1 MPDMLPCPPPD
12 PRPRAPRFDFP
23 PGAWDT
29 HGHIFGPESKYAYS
43 PKRGYTPPD
52 APLDAYETLHR
63 TLGVARGVL
72 TQPSVYGV
80 DNTAMLDAMA
90 RSGGRLMGVASVDK
104 EVSEA
109 ELTRLHEAGVRGLRI
124 NLADKGGN
132 PFDSFAD
139 VQAMGDRIVDMGWH
153 MEFLIHVH
161 EFPDLRKIFS
171 SLPVHSVFGHMG
183 YVPACEGLGPLQEFM
198 DLLKEGRTWVKLTG
212 AYRITS
218 LERTPYTDVD
228 PIARALIEGAP
239 ERVIWGTDW
248 PHPVCRIP
256 MPNDGDLLDQLLD
269 WAPDES
275 VREKIL
281 VNNPLNLLGIPR

>member
-12 PRPRAPRFDFP
+12 PHPRAPRFKLP

-29 HGHIFGPESKYAYS
+29 HGHIFGPESRYAYS
-43 PKRGYTPPD
+43 PRRGYTPPD
-52 APLDAYETLHR
+52 ALLDAYGALHR
-63 TLGVARGVL
+63 TLGVSRGVL

-109 ELTRLHEAGVRGLRI
+109 ELTRLHDAGVRGLRI

-132 PFDSFAD
+132 PFASFAD
-139 VQAMGDRIVDMGWH
+139 VQTMGERIEDMGWH

-161 EFPDLRKIFS
+161 EFPDLRKTFS

-183 YVPACEGLGPLQEFM
+183 YVPAPEGLDPLREFM

-212 AYRITS
+212 AYRITG
-218 LERTPYTDVD
+218 LRQTPYSDVD
-228 PIARALIEGAP
+228 PVAQALIEAAP
-239 ERVIWGTDW
+239 ERIIWGTDW
-248 PHPVCRIP
+248 PHPVCKIP

-269 WAPDES
+269 WAPNES
-275 VREKIL
+275 VRERIL
-281 VNNPLNLLGIPR
+281 VENPLKLLGIER

>member
-12 PRPRAPRFDFP
+12 PQPRAPRFKLP

-43 PKRGYTPPD
+43 PRRGYTPPD
-52 APLDAYETLHR
+52 ALLDAYETLHR

-104 EVSEA
+104 NASEA
-109 ELTRLHEAGVRGLRI
+109 DLTRLHEAGVRGLRI

-139 VQAMGDRIVDMGWH
+139 VQAMGDCIVDMGWH

-161 EFPDLRKIFS
+161 EFPDLRKTFS

-183 YVPACEGLGPLQEFM
+183 YVPAGEGLGPLQEFM

-228 PIARALIEGAP
+228 PIARALIEAAP

-248 PHPVCRIP
+248 PHPVCKIP

-269 WAPDES
+269 WAPEES

-281 VNNPLNLLGIPR
+281 VENPLKLLGIAR

>member
-12 PRPRAPRFDFP
+12 PHPRAPRFKLP

-29 HGHIFGPESKYAYS
+29 HGHVFGPESKYAYS
-43 PKRGYTPPD
+43 PRRGYTPPD
-52 APLDAYETLHR
+52 ALLDAYETLHR
-63 TLGVARGVL
+63 TLGVSRGVL

-90 RSGGRLMGVASVDK
+90 RSCGRLMGVASVDK
-104 EVSEA
+104 EASEA
-109 ELTRLHEAGVRGLRI
+109 ELTRLHDAGVRGLRI
-124 NLADKGGN
+124 NLADRGGN

-139 VQAMGDRIVDMGWH
+139 VQTMGERIEDMGWH

-161 EFPDLRKIFS
+161 EFPDLRKTFS

-183 YVPACEGLGPLQEFM
+183 YVPAPEGLDPLREFM
-198 DLLKEGRTWVKLTG
+198 DLLKEARTWVKLTG
-212 AYRITS
+212 AYRITG
-218 LERTPYTDVD
+218 LERTPYTDVN
-228 PIARALIEGAP
+228 PIAQALIEAAP
-239 ERVIWGTDW
+239 ERIIWGTDW
-248 PHPVCRIP
+248 PHPACKIP

-275 VREKIL
+275 VRERIL
-281 VNNPLNLLGIPR
+281 VENPLKLLGIER

>member
-12 PRPRAPRFDFP
+12 PRPRAPRFKLP
-23 PGAWDT
+23 QGAWDT

-43 PKRGYTPPD
+43 PRRGYTPPD
-52 APLDAYETLHR
+52 APLDAYETIHR

-90 RSGGRLMGVASVDK
+90 RSSGRLMGVASVDR

-109 ELTRLHEAGVRGLRI
+109 ELTRLHESGVRGLRI

-132 PFDSFAD
+132 PFDSFSD
-139 VQAMGDRIVDMGWH
+139 VQAMGERIEDMGWH

-161 EFPDLRKIFS
+161 EFPDLRRTFS
-171 SLPVHSVFGHMG
+171 ALPVYSVFGHMG
-183 YVPACEGLGPLQEFM
+183 YVPAGEGLGPLQEFFE
-198 DLLKEGRTWVKLTG
+198 LLREGRTWVKLTG

-228 PIARALIEGAP
+228 PIARALIEAAP

-248 PHPVCRIP
+248 PHPACRIP

-275 VREKIL
+275 VRERIL
-281 VNNPLNLLGIPR
+281 VENPLKLLGIER

>member
-12 PRPRAPRFDFP
+12 PQPRAPRFKLP

-29 HGHIFGPESKYAYS
+29 HGHIFGPESKYTYS

-52 APLDAYETLHR
+52 ALLDAYETLHR
-63 TLGVARGVL
+63 TLGVERGVL

-109 ELTRLHEAGVRGLRI
+109 ELARLHDAGVRGLRI

-139 VQAMGDRIVDMGWH
+139 VQAMGERIQDMGWH

-161 EFPDLRKIFS
+161 EYPELRKTFS

-183 YVPACEGLGPLQEFM
+183 YVPAGEGLAPLQEFM
-198 DLLKEGRTWVKLTG
+198 DLLREGRTWVKLTG
-212 AYRITS
+212 AYRITG
-218 LERTPYTDVD
+218 LKQTPYSDVD
-228 PIARALIEGAP
+228 PVASALIETAP

-248 PHPVCRIP
+248 PHPVCKIP
-256 MPNDGDLLDQLLD
+256 MPNDGDLLDQLFD
-269 WAPDES
+269 WAPDENI
-275 VREKIL
+275 REKIL
-281 VNNPLNLLGIPR
+281 VENPLKLLGLDR

>member
-12 PRPRAPRFDFP
+12 PRPRAPRFKLP

-29 HGHIFGPESKYAYS
+29 HGHIFGPESRYAYS
-43 PKRGYTPPD
+43 PRRGYTPPD
-52 APLDAYETLHR
+52 ALLEAYETLHR

-104 EVSEA
+104 EVSEM
-109 ELTRLHEAGVRGLRI
+109 ELTRLHDAGVRGLRI

-139 VQAMGDRIVDMGWH
+139 VQAMGERIEGMGWH

-161 EFPDLRKIFS
+161 EFPDLRKTFS
-171 SLPVHSVFGHMG
+171 ALPVHSVFGHMG
-183 YVPACEGLGPLQEFM
+183 YVPAPEGLGPLEEFM

-212 AYRITS
+212 AYRITG
-218 LERTPYTDVD
+218 LLQTPYTDVD
-228 PIARALIEGAP
+228 PVARALIETAP
-239 ERVIWGTDW
+239 ERIIWGTDW
-248 PHPVCRIP
+248 PHPACKIA
-256 MPNDGDLLDQLLD
+256 MPNDGDLLDQLLE

-281 VNNPLNLLGIPR
+281 VENPLKLLGIER

>member
-12 PRPRAPRFDFP
+12 PQPGAPCFELP

-52 APLDAYETLHR
+52 APIDAYETLHR
-63 TLGVARGVL
+63 TLGVERGVL

-80 DNTAMLDAMA
+80 DNSAMLDAMA

-104 EVSEA
+104 DVSEA
-109 ELTRLHEAGVRGLRI
+109 ELTRLHDAGVRGLRI

-139 VQAMGDRIVDMGWH
+139 VQAMGERIEDMGWH

-161 EFPDLRKIFS
+161 EFADLGKTFS
-171 SLPVHSVFGHMG
+171 ALPVHSVFGHMG
-183 YVPACEGLGPLQEFM
+183 YVPAPEGLGPLGEFM

-212 AYRITS
+212 AYRITG
-218 LERTPYTDVD
+218 LKQTPYTDVD
-228 PIARALIEGAP
+228 PVARALIEAAP

-248 PHPVCRIP
+248 PHPVCKIS

-269 WAPDES
+269 WAPDED
-275 VREKIL
+275 VRHKIL
-281 VNNPLNLLGIPR
+281 VENPLNLLGIER

>member
-12 PRPRAPRFDFP
+12 PQPRAPRFELP
-23 PGAWDT
+23 AGAWDT

-43 PKRGYTPPD
+43 PRRGYTPPD
-52 APLDAYETLHR
+52 ALLDAYETLHR

-80 DNTAMLDAMA
+80 DNNAMLDAMA

-139 VQAMGDRIVDMGWH
+139 VQAMGERIADMGWH
-153 MEFLIHVH
+153 LEFLIHVH
-161 EFPDLRKIFS
+161 EFADLRKIFS

-183 YVPACEGLGPLQEFM
+183 YVPTSEGLGPLQEFIA
-198 DLLKEGRTWVKLTG
+198 LLKEGRTWVKLTG
-212 AYRITS
+212 AYRITG
-218 LERTPYTDVD
+218 LKQTPYSDVD
-228 PIARALIEGAP
+228 PIACALIEAAP
-239 ERVIWGTDW
+239 ERIIWGTDW
-248 PHPVCRIP
+248 PHPVCKIP

-281 VNNPLNLLGIPR
+281 VENPLKLLGIER

>member
-12 PRPRAPRFDFP
+12 PHPRAPRFKLP

-43 PKRGYTPPD
+43 PRRGYTPPD
-52 APLDAYETLHR
+52 ALLDAYETLHR

-104 EVSEA
+104 EVTEA
-109 ELTRLHEAGVRGLRI
+109 ELTRLHDAGVRGLRI

-132 PFDSFAD
+132 PFASFAD
-139 VQAMGDRIVDMGWH
+139 VQAMGERIEDMGWH

-161 EFPDLRKIFS
+161 EFPDLRKTFS
-171 SLPVHSVFGHMG
+171 DLPVHSVFGHMG
-183 YVPACEGLGPLQEFM
+183 YVPAPEGLDPLREFM

-212 AYRITS
+212 AYRITG

-228 PIARALIEGAP
+228 PIAQALIEAAP
-239 ERVIWGTDW
+239 ERIIWGTDW
-248 PHPVCRIP
+248 PHPACRIP
-256 MPNDGDLLDQLLD
+256 MPNDGDLLDQLFD

-275 VREKIL
+275 VRERIL
-281 VNNPLNLLGIPR
+281 VENPLKLLGIER

>member
-12 PRPRAPRFDFP
+12 PRPRAPRFKLP

-43 PKRGYTPPD
+43 PRRGYTPPD
-52 APLDAYETLHR
+52 ASLDAYETLHR

-90 RSGGRLMGVASVDK
+90 RSGGRLMGVASVDR

-109 ELTRLHEAGVRGLRI
+109 ELTRLHDAGVRGLRI

-139 VQAMGDRIVDMGWH
+139 VQAMGERIVDMGWH
-153 MEFLIHVH
+153 LEFLIHVH
-161 EFPDLRKIFS
+161 EFAELRKTFS
-171 SLPVHSVFGHMG
+171 ALPVHSVFGHLG
-183 YVPACEGLGPLQEFM
+183 YVPAGEGLGPLQEFM

-212 AYRITS
+212 TYRITG
-218 LERTPYTDVD
+218 LKQTPYTDVD
-228 PIARALIEGAP
+228 PVARALIETAP

-248 PHPVCRIP
+248 PHPVCKIP

-281 VNNPLNLLGIPR
+281 VENPLNLLGIER

>member
-12 PRPRAPRFDFP
+12 PQPRAPRFELP
-23 PGAWDT
+23 AGAWDT

-43 PKRGYTPPD
+43 PRRGYTPPD
-52 APLDAYETLHR
+52 ASLDAYETLHR

-80 DNTAMLDAMA
+80 DNAAMLDAMA

-139 VQAMGDRIVDMGWH
+139 VQAMGERIVDMGWH
-153 MEFLIHVH
+153 LEFLIHVH
-161 EFPDLRKIFS
+161 EFADLRKTFS

-183 YVPACEGLGPLQEFM
+183 YVPAGEGLGPLEEFL

-212 AYRITS
+212 TYRITG
-218 LERTPYTDVD
+218 LKQIPYTDVD
-228 PIARALIEGAP
+228 PIARALIETAP

-248 PHPVCRIP
+248 PHPVCKIP

-269 WAPDES
+269 WAPDEG

-281 VNNPLNLLGIPR
+281 VENPLKLLGLAR

>member
-12 PRPRAPRFDFP
+12 PRPRAPRFKLP

-43 PKRGYTPPD
+43 PRRGYTPPD
-52 APLDAYETLHR
+52 ASLDAYETLHR

-109 ELTRLHEAGVRGLRI
+109 ELTRLHDAGVRGLRI

-139 VQAMGDRIVDMGWH
+139 VQAMGERIVDMGWH

-161 EFPDLRKIFS
+161 EFPELRKTFS

-183 YVPACEGLGPLQEFM
+183 YVPAGEGLGPLEEFIN
-198 DLLKEGRTWVKLTG
+198 LLKEGRTWVKLTG
-212 AYRITS
+212 AYRITG
-218 LERTPYTDVD
+218 LKQTPYSDVD
-228 PIARALIEGAP
+228 PVARALIEAAP
-239 ERVIWGTDW
+239 ERIIWGTDW
-248 PHPVCRIP
+248 PHPACKIP

-275 VREKIL
+275 VREKIF
-281 VNNPLNLLGIPR
+281 VENPLKLLGFER

>member
-12 PRPRAPRFDFP
+12 PRPRAPRFKLP
-23 PGAWDT
+23 LGAWDT

-43 PKRGYTPPD
+43 PRRGYTPPN
-52 APLDAYETLHR
+52 ALLDAYETLHR

-139 VQAMGDRIVDMGWH
+139 VQAMGERIVDMGWH

-161 EFPDLRKIFS
+161 EFPELRKTFS
-171 SLPVHSVFGHMG
+171 ALPVHSVFGHMG
-183 YVPACEGLGPLQEFM
+183 YVPAGEGLGPLQEFM

-212 AYRITS
+212 GYRITS
-218 LERTPYTDVD
+218 LEHTPYTDVD
-228 PIARALIEGAP
+228 PIARALIEAAP
-239 ERVIWGTDW
+239 ERIIWGTDW
-248 PHPVCRIP
+248 PHPACKIP

-275 VREKIL
+275 VRERIL
-281 VNNPLNLLGIPR
+281 VDNPLNLLGIER

>member
-12 PRPRAPRFDFP
+12 PHPKAPRFKLP

-43 PKRGYTPPD
+43 PRRGYTPPD
-52 APLDAYETLHR
+52 ATLAAYESLHR
-63 TLGVARGVL
+63 TLGVERGVL

-90 RSGGRLMGVASVDK
+90 RSRGRLMGVASVDK
-104 EVSEA
+104 DVSDK
-109 ELTRLHEAGVRGLRI
+109 ELARLHEAGVRGIRI

-132 PFDSFAD
+132 PFASFSD
-139 VQAMGDRIVDMGWH
+139 VHGMGYRIKSMGWH

-161 EFPDLRKIFS
+161 EFADLRKTFS

-183 YVPACEGLGPLQEFM
+183 YVPASEGSGPLREFI

-212 AYRITS
+212 GYASRASSGHPTRTS
-218 LERTPYTDVD
+218 TPS
-228 PIARALIEGAP
+228 PAR
-239 ERVIWGTDW
+239 
-248 PHPVCRIP
+248 
-256 MPNDGDLLDQLLD
+256 
-269 WAPDES
+269 S
-275 VREKIL
+275 
-281 VNNPLNLLGIPR
+281 

>member
-1 MPDMLPCPPPD
+1 MTDMLPCPPPA
-12 PRPRAPRFDFP
+12 PQPRAPRFKLP

-52 APLDAYETLHR
+52 TLLDAYETLHR

-90 RSGGRLMGVASVDK
+90 RSGGRLMGVASVSK

-132 PFDSFAD
+132 PFASFAD
-139 VQAMGDRIVDMGWH
+139 VQAMGERIEDMGWH

-161 EFPDLRKIFS
+161 EFPDLRKTFS

-183 YVPACEGLGPLQEFM
+183 YVPAPEGLGPLQEFM

-212 AYRITS
+212 AYRITG
-218 LERTPYTDVD
+218 LERTPYSDVD
-228 PIARALIEGAP
+228 PIAQALIEAAP

-248 PHPVCRIP
+248 PHPACKLP

-275 VREKIL
+275 VRERIL
-281 VNNPLNLLGIPR
+281 VDNPLDLLGLER

>member
-12 PRPRAPRFDFP
+12 PHPKAPRFKLP

-43 PKRGYTPPD
+43 PRRGYTPPD
-52 APLDAYETLHR
+52 ATLAAYESLHR
-63 TLGVARGVL
+63 TLGVERGVL

-90 RSGGRLMGVASVDK
+90 RSRGRLMGVASVDK
-104 EVSEA
+104 DVSDK
-109 ELTRLHEAGVRGLRI
+109 ELARLHEAGVRGIRI

-132 PFDSFAD
+132 PFDSFSD
-139 VQAMGDRIVDMGWH
+139 VHGMGDRIKSMGWH

-161 EFPDLRKIFS
+161 EFADLRKTFS

-183 YVPACEGLGPLQEFM
+183 YVPASEGSGPLREFI

-212 AYRITS
+212 GYRITG
-218 LERTPYTDVD
+218 LQRTPYTDVD
-228 PIARALIEGAP
+228 PIARALIEAAP
-239 ERVIWGTDW
+239 ARIIWGTDW
-248 PHPVCRIP
+248 PHPVCKLP

-275 VREKIL
+275 VRKKIL
-281 VNNPLNLLGIPR
+281 VDNPLKLLGLDT

>member
-12 PRPRAPRFDFP
+12 PRPRAPRFKLP
-23 PGAWDT
+23 VGAWDT

-43 PKRGYTPPD
+43 PRRGYTPPD
-52 APLDAYETLHR
+52 ALLDAYETLHR

-109 ELTRLHEAGVRGLRI
+109 ELTRLHDAGVRGLRI

-139 VQAMGDRIVDMGWH
+139 VQAMGERIVDMGWH

-161 EFPDLRKIFS
+161 EFPDLRKTFS

-183 YVPACEGLGPLQEFM
+183 YVPAGEGLGPLQEFM

-212 AYRITS
+212 GYRITS
-218 LERTPYTDVD
+218 LEHTPYTDVD
-228 PIARALIEGAP
+228 PVARALIEAAP
-239 ERVIWGTDW
+239 ERIIWGTDW
-248 PHPVCRIP
+248 PHPACKIP

-275 VREKIL
+275 VRERIL
-281 VNNPLNLLGIPR
+281 VENPLNLLGIER

>member
-1 MPDMLPCPPPD
+1 MPEMLPCPPPD
-12 PRPRAPRFDFP
+12 PRPRAPRFELP
-23 PGAWDT
+23 AGAWDT

-43 PKRGYTPPD
+43 PRRGYTPPD
-52 APLDAYETLHR
+52 ALLDAYETLHR

-139 VQAMGDRIVDMGWH
+139 VQAMGERIEDMGWH

-161 EFPDLRKIFS
+161 EFPDLRKTFS
-171 SLPVHSVFGHMG
+171 ALPAHSVFGHMG
-183 YVPACEGLGPLQEFM
+183 YVPAAEGLGPLQEFM

-212 AYRITS
+212 AYRITG
-218 LERTPYTDVD
+218 LKQTPYSDVD
-228 PIARALIEGAP
+228 PVARALIEAAP
-239 ERVIWGTDW
+239 ERIIWGTDW
-248 PHPVCRIP
+248 PHPACKIP

-275 VREKIL
+275 VRERIL
-281 VNNPLNLLGIPR
+281 VDNPLKLLGIER

>member
-12 PRPRAPRFDFP
+12 PHPRAPRFKLP

-52 APLDAYETLHR
+52 ASLEAFEALHR
-63 TLGVARGVL
+63 TLGVERGVL

-90 RSGGRLMGVASVDK
+90 RSRGRLMGVASVDK
-104 EVSEA
+104 DVSEE
-109 ELTRLHEAGVRGLRI
+109 ELANLHEAGVRGLRI

-139 VQAMGDRIVDMGWH
+139 VQAMGERIKSMGWH

-161 EFPDLRKIFS
+161 EFADLGKTFS

-183 YVPACEGLGPLQEFM
+183 YVPTTEGLGPLQEFI

-212 AYRITS
+212 AYRITG
-218 LERTPYTDVD
+218 LRQTPYTDVD
-228 PIARALIEGAP
+228 PVARALIEAAP
-239 ERVIWGTDW
+239 ARIIWVRTG
-248 PHPVCRIP
+248 RIP
-256 MPNDGDLLDQLLD
+256 SANSRCPTTAIYWISCSTGRRMRAFAIKYSWTTP
-269 WAPDES
+269 
-275 VREKIL
+275 
-281 VNNPLNLLGIPR
+281 

>member
-12 PRPRAPRFDFP
+12 PRPRAPRFKLP
-23 PGAWDT
+23 ASTWDT

-43 PKRGYTPPD
+43 PRRGYTPPD
-52 APLDAYETLHR
+52 ASLDAYETLHR

-109 ELTRLHEAGVRGLRI
+109 ELTRLHDAGVRGLRI

-139 VQAMGDRIVDMGWH
+139 VQAMGERIVDMGWH

-161 EFPDLRKIFS
+161 EFPELRKTFS

-183 YVPACEGLGPLQEFM
+183 YVPAGEGLGPLEEFIN
-198 DLLKEGRTWVKLTG
+198 LLKEGRTWVKLTG
-212 AYRITS
+212 GYRITS
-218 LERTPYTDVD
+218 LEHTPYTDVD
-228 PIARALIEGAP
+228 PVARALIEAAP
-239 ERVIWGTDW
+239 ERIIWGTDW
-248 PHPVCRIP
+248 PHPACKIP

-275 VREKIL
+275 VREKIF
-281 VNNPLNLLGIPR
+281 VENPLKLLGFER